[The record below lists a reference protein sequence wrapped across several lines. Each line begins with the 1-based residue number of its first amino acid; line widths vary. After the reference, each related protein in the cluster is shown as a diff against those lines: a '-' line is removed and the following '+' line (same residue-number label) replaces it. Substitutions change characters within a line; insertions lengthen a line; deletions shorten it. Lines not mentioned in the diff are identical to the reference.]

1 MAVALEVTISDVQGF
16 PENSDALLAC
26 DYAPTS
32 ATGVDIS
39 WTRVNAQSEITNLVV
54 RSEVVDEFKSRM
66 ELQVAD
72 TFQGNAGLIIRNVTK
87 EDAMSYVCAVFSTS
101 DGQEQGITTLQI
113 QWNYKPKI
121 TSDPAPDS
129 LQVGDNVTFTCLS
142 EANPTSEIAWLKN
155 NVTIEMDDRFT
166 KNENAST
173 LHIDGLTRD
182 DHALFSCSSTNPVK
196 EIRSDQIEVDIEY
209 EPEMYLNQTG
219 NKVECTSEANPA
231 VYQYE
236 FEVDGK
242 VVRTDDA
249 VYELKG
255 TECVNITCFGT
266 NKIGTGNASDIA
278 CPLIIPSTPQ
288 PSTGLSGGA
297 VAGIVIGVLALVGA
311 VVVLVLIL
319 LVFRKSGVYGESK
332 DSKWNY
338 AEEDEKMETK
348 KKEESK
354 PATGSGGTDTG
365 TASEKKGSSEE
376 EKGKDHR
383 YDEPPTEAKE
393 ANEKDWV

>member
-1 MAVALEVTISDVQGF
+1 
-16 PENSDALLAC
+16 
-26 DYAPTS
+26 
-32 ATGVDIS
+32 
-39 WTRVNAQSEITNLVV
+39 
-54 RSEVVDEFKSRM
+54 M
-66 ELQVAD
+66 ELQVSD
-72 TFQGNAGLIIRNVTK
+72 TFQGNAGLIIHNVTR

-113 QWNYKPKI
+113 QWNYKPQI
-121 TSDPAPDS
+121 TSDPDTDS

-142 EANPTSEIAWLKN
+142 DANPTSEIKWLKN
-155 NVTIEMDDRFT
+155 NVTIEMGDRFT
-166 KNENAST
+166 RNENAST

-219 NKVECTSEANPA
+219 NTVECTSDANPP

-278 CPLIIPSTPQ
+278 CPLIYPEPSVE
-288 PSTGLSGGA
+288 PSCKNTGLVIGMVFVGMLIGA
-297 VAGIVIGVLALVGA
+297 IVMCIGMLVYNKYKMRGIVPAKLENTG
-311 VVVLVLIL
+311 
-319 LVFRKSGVYGESK
+319 KK
-332 DSKWNY
+332 T
-338 AEEDEKMETK
+338 EDK
-348 KKEESK
+348 
-354 PATGSGGTDTG
+354 
-365 TASEKKGSSEE
+365 
-376 EKGKDHR
+376 
-383 YDEPPTEAKE
+383 
-393 ANEKDWV
+393 